1 MGSTFVEKA
10 LARAAGLSETR
21 AGAIVDVRPDRV
33 LSHDN
38 TSAIVKTWAQLGQ
51 ALVRFPDRLVIALDH
66 AVPAPTAVHA
76 QNHAEARLFAQQQK
90 VEAFFDAG
98 CGVCHQVVG
107 EAGLLWPG
115 QTILGADSHTT
126 HHGWMGAFGAG
137 IGRSEVAALWA
148 TGELWLR
155 VPEAIAVN
163 LVGALSPG
171 VTAKDLSLELLRRLG
186 PQEAVYRSLEI
197 GGPGVQALS
206 VSDRMTLANM
216 MAEAGAKNAYLAPDD
231 SVFSWLSPRV
241 GARMGWSA
249 TETRAALLES
259 ALYPDPDASYS
270 ARLTIDLSS
279 IVPMV
284 AEPHSPSNA
293 VSLGDVTG
301 VHVDLAF
308 IGTCT
313 NGRLEDLAAAASV
326 LRRPDGGVRHLAN
339 GVRLVVVPAS
349 REVLR
354 DALAAGYLGILAEAG
369 AMIGTPG
376 CGPCMGNHMG
386 VPADGETVISTANR
400 NFRGRMGNPR
410 SSIYL
415 ANPAVVAASAVLGH
429 IAGPGD
435 LLRLEASG
443 RRTRPATDRTEQ
455 VRKASLG
462 PRGSSTGLGTAVAAI
477 ETSQSSTQLIEG
489 TAWVYGH
496 DVNTDVIFPG
506 KYTYT
511 LQDESEMA
519 RHALEDLDPTFAP
532 NVRPG
537 DIVVAGRNF
546 GCGSSREQAVTC
558 LRAAGVRAI
567 VASSFARIFYRNAA
581 NGGILPIVSPE
592 AAEHIR
598 AGERVT
604 IDLGSRIVKCAAGD
618 FSFPELSP
626 SVRRIIE
633 AGGLMPMMRAGT
645 RAYAASP
652 ERG

>member
-1 MGSTFVEKA
+1 MGSTFVEKV
-10 LARAAGLSETR
+10 LARSAGLSETR

-38 TSAIVKTWAQLGQ
+38 TSAIVKAWERLGQ
-51 ALVRFPDRLVIALDH
+51 EHVRFPDRLVVALDH

-76 QNHAEARLFAQQQK
+76 RNHAEARLFARQQGI
-90 VEAFFDAG
+90 ADFYDAG

-107 EAGLLWPG
+107 EAGLLLPG

-137 IGRSEVAALWA
+137 VGRSEVAALWA

-155 VPEAIAVN
+155 VPEAIAIE
-163 LVGALSPG
+163 LVGALPPG
-171 VTAKDLSLELLRRLG
+171 VTAKDLSLELLRRLE
-186 PQEAVYRSLEI
+186 PEEAVYRSLEF
-197 GGPGVQALS
+197 GGQGVKSLS

-216 MAEAGAKNAYLAPDD
+216 MAEAGAKNAYFPPDD
-231 SVFSWLSPRV
+231 IVFNWLSPRA
-241 GARMGWSA
+241 GARKGWSV
-249 TETRAALLES
+249 TEARAALRES

-270 ARLTIDLSS
+270 ARLTVDLSS
-279 IVPMV
+279 IMPMV
-284 AEPHSPSNA
+284 ARPHSPSNA
-293 VSLGDVTG
+293 VSLKEVAG
-301 VHVDLAF
+301 VHIDLAF

-326 LRRPDGGVRHLAN
+326 LRRPDGGVRQTAS

-349 REVLR
+349 REVLM
-354 DALAAGYLGILAEAG
+354 DALSAGYIATLVEAG
-369 AMIGTPG
+369 AVIGVPG

-400 NFRGRMGNPR
+400 NFRGRMGNPQ
-410 SSIYL
+410 SLIYL
-415 ANPAVVAASAVLGH
+415 ASPAVVAASAVLGH

-435 LLRLEASG
+435 LLMSEEPE
-443 RRTRPATDRTEQ
+443 RRTRSAPDRTEP
-455 VRKASLG
+455 VRTKLLG
-462 PRGSSTGLGTAVAAI
+462 PRERSTRLETTLDSVGGSQASPQWITGK
-477 ETSQSSTQLIEG
+477 
-489 TAWVYGH
+489 AWVYGH

-532 NVRPG
+532 NVQPG

-581 NGGILPIVSPE
+581 NAGVLPIVCPE
-592 AAEHIR
+592 AAESIC

-604 IDLGSRIVKCAAGD
+604 IDLGAGIVKCAAGD

-633 AGGLMPMMRAGT
+633 AGGLMRMMGAVASESASSQERA
-645 RAYAASP
+645 
-652 ERG
+652 